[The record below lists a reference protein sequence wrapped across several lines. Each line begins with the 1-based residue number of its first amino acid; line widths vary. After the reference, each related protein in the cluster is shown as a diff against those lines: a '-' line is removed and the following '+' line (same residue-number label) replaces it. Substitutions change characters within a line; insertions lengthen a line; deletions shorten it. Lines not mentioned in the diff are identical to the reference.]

1 MTPDEIQDIIENNA
15 VVVFGKGEKDMPRCG
30 FTANMQ
36 HIFDEVYPE
45 YIMVNILGDPEFAQL
60 MCKISDWPTFP
71 QIYIHGEFI
80 GGGDIITEM
89 YEDGELSEAIEN
101 SKKTEE

>member
-1 MTPDEIQDIIENNA
+1 MNEEEIQEIIDEHM

-36 HIFDEVYPE
+36 DIFDEVYPE
-45 YIMVNILGDPEFAQL
+45 YYMVDVLGDPELQEC
-60 MCKISDWPTFP
+60 MRKKSNWPTFP
-71 QIYIHGEFI
+71 QIYIKGEFM

-89 YEDGELSEAIEN
+89 YETGELQEML
-101 SKKTEE
+101 KEEE